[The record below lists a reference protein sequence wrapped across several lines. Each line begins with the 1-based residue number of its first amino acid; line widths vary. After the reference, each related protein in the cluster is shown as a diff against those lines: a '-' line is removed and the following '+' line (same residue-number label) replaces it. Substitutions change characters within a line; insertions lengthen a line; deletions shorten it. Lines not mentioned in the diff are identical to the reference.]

1 MKYLFSFMSL
11 FVFYALAFAGDSD
24 LTVIVTNIKDM
35 RGNII
40 VGVFDKKEAF
50 PNVGQ
55 QFKQVKFAVSADV
68 VSGIISGLP
77 DGEYGIA
84 VFHDKNGDGVCD
96 TNLLGIPKE
105 GFGFSN
111 NIKPKFRAPSFKDVK
126 FTKQGDMNMKIK
138 LLYF

>member
-1 MKYLFSFMSL
+1 MKYLFSLIGSL
-11 FVFYALAFAGDSD
+11 VFLVSAFAVDSD
-24 LTVIVTNIKDM
+24 LTVTITNIKDV
-35 RGNII
+35 RGDI
-40 VGVFDKKEAF
+40 VVGIFDKKESF

-55 QFKQVKFAVSADV
+55 QFKQVKFAVNADV

-84 VFHDKNGDGVCD
+84 IFHDKNGDGVCD
-96 TNLLGIPKE
+96 TNILGIPKE